1 MRRLF
6 ETPSLGMVSASFIE
20 RHSSCMAESIRSR
33 IARASHGCLKWL
45 EGDPVGLSRGVW
57 VSNMERLTDFSGVS

>member
-1 MRRLF
+1 
-6 ETPSLGMVSASFIE
+6 
-20 RHSSCMAESIRSR
+20 MAESIRSR

-57 VSNMERLTDFSGVS
+57 VSNMERLTDFPGVS